1 MLKPFV
7 PGRLD
12 VLVENTKRCAVLA
25 VRGELDSATAPR
37 LNERLMAAIAEAPP
51 GAGVVLDLSD
61 VTFCGSAGVQA
72 VLLAGDQARELDR
85 GFAVACGPFVR
96 RTLELVGLRHLVG
109 DHPTRAAA
117 LASVG

>member
-7 PGRLD
+7 PGHLD
-12 VLVENTKRCAVLA
+12 VVVEKAGRCTVVM

-37 LNERLMAAIAEAPP
+37 LNDHLVEAIAEP
-51 GAGVVLDLSD
+51 GAGVVLDLSA

-72 VLLAGDQARELDR
+72 VLLAGDRARELDR
-85 GFAVACGPFVR
+85 EFAVTCGPFVR

-109 DHPTRAAA
+109 DHPTRDAA